1 MIRYVSNSAMTL
13 YERLNRLASVR
24 VASDPMPVEGEA
36 ASSAVAKESP
46 EQLLSHIHSHRCFVM
61 ELNKRPFL
69 AVVSSTGWSKKA
81 FRLRLSGAEV
91 PQIEYERDD
100 EDEHDSSNFGI

>member
-1 MIRYVSNSAMTL
+1 
-13 YERLNRLASVR
+13 
-24 VASDPMPVEGEA
+24 
-36 ASSAVAKESP
+36 
-46 EQLLSHIHSHRCFVM
+46 M
-61 ELNKRPFL
+61 ELNKRPLL